1 MERTEHTKLPFID
14 YQRHFNGDY
23 TESSGISVSGE
34 TDNTISMGVSA
45 RDRLRYIA
53 QQHDGFDAEEEFTPF
68 LPRIETKPAAEKDP
82 KMKCD
87 YRVSLLSK
95 LQQNLPELAVPKTVG
110 KYRHRVKVVPIVS
123 LPAPSSPQPAMHP
136 SVAHVVLREQYF
148 RERNQPSPDFKETE
162 LARIFDRYPIS
173 RFLSSR
179 DGRRSRSNIIHRS
192 PTRSTGFCGKKSLP
206 SIKDLGHI
214 KAWQNVP
221 QESAKL
227 TWVQRLGTWV
237 QSDPQNQ
244 PLQYLK
250 LNSEA
255 KLTVKA
261 LPFCSHH
268 HDFYHKNLHWDLREH
283 VPYICPRFS
292 DHHYQKHHHGRKL
305 PPKKSKID
313 PSKRKIL
320 TVPRDP
326 FTSKEQRT
334 IKRPWLKPPTQT
346 KETPEPKIHLVLPSE
361 KDDNP
366 YHWMVDNA
374 TMTDDSLSDVYSLPA
389 NNAAHSISPVPS
401 DVTTR
406 NLVQI
411 KKKRVEMV
419 DQACDVMILSS
430 IVSSPTPS
438 LYTEDNDVTDSMF
451 GDAPTPKDVK
461 EEINNTISGA
471 KNNVAMVTPDEYK
484 LPSEVP
490 QLSKDQDEDLNDS
503 AVDMGSGESDLP
515 DENLEA
521 SVPSE
526 EDDFSEEP
534 LDDEDLSEKET
545 QQVDENDDDGIISNL
560 AGNTVDSY
568 VANVASESDGSTRN
582 SSSRTPSPVMQ
593 IKAKPPKKSPIIR
606 RRALPP
612 LPPPP
617 TFIDSGTSTCH
628 SDDEKSDVTVTSA
641 MSSQSKQPIVVPL
654 PKFLEHP
661 GSSRSTRS
669 SRSRI
674 SIHTPS
680 TTASKKSAKRRGKV
694 IRDMA
699 LADEMRRMKEAE
711 ERRRKAHEKFQKMKE
726 ARLIPTPATPFSEVQ
741 ASEEGGFDSQGD
753 GFLDKY
759 CIVNPS
765 KVDYYRRIFD
775 SIDDDGDGHL
785 DSREM
790 MEAVL
795 KILPNEGLTE
805 SDLHY
810 IYRLLELADY
820 DMYAGRSDFRL
831 FAIVVS
837 LAQRVASLDD
847 FMRGIIDRFDF
858 QSVDMKLWRARQ
870 LFKRLVDNQERET
883 MSQESLCLEL
893 KACGI
898 PPKQELLVRKSL
910 KHLKQLDVMDFL
922 TYLPLFAMVHSN
934 VIKNPL
940 REECTA

>member
-346 KETPEPKIHLVLPSE
+346 KAETPEPKIHLVLPSE

-461 EEINNTISGA
+461 E
-471 KNNVAMVTPDEYK
+471 
-484 LPSEVP
+484 
-490 QLSKDQDEDLNDS
+490 
-503 AVDMGSGESDLP
+503 GS
-515 DENLEA
+515 
-521 SVPSE
+521 
-526 EDDFSEEP
+526 
-534 LDDEDLSEKET
+534 
-545 QQVDENDDDGIISNL
+545 
-560 AGNTVDSY
+560 TVDSY